1 MRLGQSQ
8 QRQHGEQTIINN
20 NASNESFSIHENE
33 CTDGKKTSCQSL
45 RHNVAHMKRGVW
57 VCKWVPG
64 KAAPNF
70 AGLNGDHMRQS

>member
-1 MRLGQSQ
+1 
-8 QRQHGEQTIINN
+8 
-20 NASNESFSIHENE
+20 
-33 CTDGKKTSCQSL
+33 
-45 RHNVAHMKRGVW
+45 MKRGVW